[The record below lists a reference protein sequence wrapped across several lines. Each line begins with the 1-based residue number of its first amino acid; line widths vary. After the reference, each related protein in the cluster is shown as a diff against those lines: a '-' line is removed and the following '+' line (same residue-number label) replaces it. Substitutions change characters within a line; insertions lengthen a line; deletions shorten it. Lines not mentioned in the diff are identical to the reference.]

1 MKVHIFLS
9 KIVRKVRIW
18 RPPQNCVLFISI
30 MRNKQMMI
38 KILNRQFNTLLNVLN
53 RNDKNI
59 VKCKHIWKC
68 FKYSWSLYFQ
78 FRKKSANTVRKMLQ
92 KELPTKIR
100 RYETRPAERKMLEMF
115 TYCACVSYLERLKV
129 LWNGN
134 GGRDF
139 SEWVASWLAGR
150 PSWNSRLKARTG

>member
-1 MKVHIFLS
+1 M
-9 KIVRKVRIW
+9 
-18 RPPQNCVLFISI
+18 
-30 MRNKQMMI
+30 
-38 KILNRQFNTLLNVLN
+38 T
-53 RNDKNI
+53 KNI

-150 PSWNSRLKARTG
+150 LGIPGWRQGRVSGQTDVFAETLNRFYHPEVLVRFSSIRSYY